1 MLVSGLGGPLPVR
14 SGAIRDVPVAGGTSP
29 DGVGVGV
36 GVAVGS
42 PPGAFFCDEAGGVDW
57 PPPPEAG
64 GLDEPPGDPDPTLGL
79 GDTLGVTFFVCGFA
93 TGEEGVAEDGAAEDA
108 CGASGE
114 VDSRSAP
121 LELAAGGEAVDSVGP
136 LGHDDVD
143 LVEAVVW
150 APAGLPEVTP
160 L

>member
-1 MLVSGLGGPLPVR
+1 
-14 SGAIRDVPVAGGTSP
+14 VAGVTSP
-29 DGVGVGV
+29 DGLGVGVGV
-36 GVAVGS
+36 GSLA
-42 PPGAFFCDEAGGVDW
+42 GALFCDEAGGVDW

-79 GDTLGVTFFVCGFA
+79 GDTLGVTFFVCCFGS
-93 TGEEGVAEDGAAEDA
+93 GEEGVVEGGAGEDA
-108 CGASGE
+108 CGAGGE
-114 VDSRSAP
+114 VDTRSAP
-121 LELAAGGEAVDSVGP
+121 LELAEAGEAVDSVGP

-150 APAGLPEVTP
+150 ALAGLPELTP